1 MVRLGW
7 SRRAYQ
13 VTAEHAGNGSRLPHI
28 WLTVLP
34 RAGGGGRHPP
44 RLEEVNAYG
53 NDLIQPVL
61 FLWNIARGFAS
72 RELILWNVLLFG
84 TQKSSAA
91 TRDYLVSGV
100 VLREICLEH
109 REGSPMKPTLYT
121 LISSV
126 RFFTLTCLLV
136 WIFNKTMKQLF
147 VSSFLFLRA
156 KLIQRD
162 LNY

>member
-1 MVRLGW
+1 MLMERLGW

-34 RAGGGGRHPP
+34 PGGGRHPP
-44 RLEEVNAYG
+44 SPGSREWTLTVMISFSWCCFCEILRVVLRLENWFCEMCFCSGLRNH
-53 NDLIQPVL
+53 LPL
-61 FLWNIARGFAS
+61 
-72 RELILWNVLLFG
+72 
-84 TQKSSAA
+84 

-126 RFFTLTCLLV
+126 RFFTFICLLV
-136 WIFNKTMKQLF
+136 WIFNKTM
-147 VSSFLFLRA
+147 
-156 KLIQRD
+156 
-162 LNY
+162 

>member
-1 MVRLGW
+1 MERLGW

-34 RAGGGGRHPP
+34 PGGGRHPP
-44 RLEEVNAYG
+44 RLEGVNAYG

-61 FLWNIARGFAS
+61 FLCNIARGFAS

-84 TQKSSAA
+84 TRKSSAA

-100 VLREICLEH
+100 MLREICLELSRGESH
-109 REGSPMKPTLYT
+109 ET
-121 LISSV
+121 
-126 RFFTLTCLLV
+126 
-136 WIFNKTMKQLF
+136 
-147 VSSFLFLRA
+147 
-156 KLIQRD
+156 
-162 LNY
+162 